1 MNTFNF
7 PEDFDEIY
15 AYVSHANEDVFGKTL
30 AGNLV
35 IYYFDNK
42 NKWLMVKTHVNDNHY
57 NQNSYSKDGKMVDSL
72 VNVAE
77 PLD

>member
-7 PEDFDEIY
+7 PEDFDKIY
-15 AYVSHANEDVFGKTL
+15 AYVSHANEDVFGETL

-35 IYYFDNK
+35 IYYFDNE
-42 NKWLMVKTHVNDNHY
+42 NKWLMVKTYVNDDHY
-57 NQNSYSKDGKMVDSL
+57 NLNSYSADGKMVDSL
-72 VNVAE
+72 ISVAE